1 MNRLKT
7 LLKDESGE
15 SLVELIAAFTVLLLA
30 LAALTSMV
38 SVGMKLKR
46 MSADADSAYYSE
58 FEEAAG
64 KITVTI
70 DQDFTEADFGH
81 EVEIPYYQND
91 AGFICFA
98 MDIPS
103 MPHSSEPSG
112 EALP

>member
-15 SLVELIAAFTVLLLA
+15 SVVELIAAFTVLLLA

-46 MSADADSAYYSE
+46 MSADAGSAYYSE

-70 DQDFTEADFGH
+70 EQNFTKNDFCHEA
-81 EVEIPYYQND
+81 EIPYYQNA

-98 MDIPS
+98 FDISPLS
-103 MPHSSEPSG
+103 AEPDG